1 MGFKICSAEE
11 EDDFPIVLREFNE
24 DLENLKNSTQE
35 QMHQY
40 VGSKVKI
47 IYIFT
52 AKLIVFNNTMT
63 EGSRKFLDATESVS
77 ATEGVKDL
85 IESIMESMKP
95 LLIEVYESYDP
106 RTKSPQIANEMFE
119 DYFTSLVP
127 VFQDEIINIMVALEK
142 TPENNYCWEQN
153 KENIFKVIHSNFYLF
168 LDEIAN
174 EMQKLTEQ
182 IKTIEDDFEV
192 ISKEVVE
199 TFSTCSENSEPE
211 NCLHNFVTDRKDQIL
226 EQINASFVQ
235 IINGFKNAIVKNNA
249 RVETFIKRTE
259 TEYDD
264 IKKEMIACFIKP
276 TTIEID
282 STPHHLKQE
291 L

>member
-1 MGFKICSAEE
+1 M
-11 EDDFPIVLREFNE
+11 
-24 DLENLKNSTQE
+24 
-35 QMHQY
+35 
-40 VGSKVKI
+40 
-47 IYIFT
+47 
-52 AKLIVFNNTMT
+52 IVFNNSIT
-63 EGSRKFLDATESVS
+63 EESRKFIDATESVVV
-77 ATEGVKDL
+77 AEVVKDL
-85 IESIMESMKP
+85 IDSIMETMKP
-95 LLIEVYESYDP
+95 SMMMFFDLFDP
-106 RTKSPQIANEMFE
+106 RIQSPKIANDMFE
-119 DYFTSLVP
+119 NYFISLVP
-127 VFQDEIINIMVALEK
+127 AFQNEIINIMVALEK
-142 TPENNYCWEQN
+142 HPENTFCWEEN
-153 KENIFKVIHSNFYLF
+153 KENIFKVIHSNFDMF
-168 LDEIAN
+168 LEEITN
-174 EMQKLTEQ
+174 EIQKLTEE

-199 TFSTCSENSEPE
+199 TFSTCSGNTEPE

-235 IINGFKNAIVKNNA
+235 IINDFKNAIVKNNA

-282 STPHHLKQE
+282 SSPHHLKQE

>member
-1 MGFKICSAEE
+1 
-11 EDDFPIVLREFNE
+11 
-24 DLENLKNSTQE
+24 
-35 QMHQY
+35 MHQY

-95 LLIEVYESYDP
+95 SLIEVYESYDP

-142 TPENNYCWEQN
+142 TPENTYCWEQN
-153 KENIFKVIHSNFYLF
+153 KEKIFKVIHSNFYLF

-182 IKTIEDDFEV
+182 IKTIEDDFEA

-199 TFSTCSENSEPE
+199 TFSTCSENPEPE